1 MFVDS
6 CVYTMSLLWYLIIG
20 PNSCRYLFTQY
31 TYVKI
36 YMFSMMLINM
46 FVVFFN
52 NGLYNSI
59 RINFFTIRENSKLYS
74 KDFFTFFLL
83 PHDYFLSLFFLLIT
97 IVLPL
102 IIIEDAAE
110 WFFHSPNMYGP
121 LCVYTFED
129 LYNPNHP
136 VNLHLNI
143 FFRLPKWISL
153 NNYIG

>member
-1 MFVDS
+1 
-6 CVYTMSLLWYLIIG
+6 
-20 PNSCRYLFTQY
+20 
-31 TYVKI
+31 
-36 YMFSMMLINM
+36 MMLINM

-74 KDFFTFFLL
+74 KNFFTFFLL

-110 WFFHSPNMYGP
+110 
-121 LCVYTFED
+121 
-129 LYNPNHP
+129 
-136 VNLHLNI
+136 
-143 FFRLPKWISL
+143 
-153 NNYIG
+153 